1 MAKAPIQAALEASGI
16 YTAYYEVRSDR
27 EAPYIT
33 WRGSGQ
39 DNFAADDVFVNLGN
53 TYTAEYAFLEK
64 DEEAEAAIETAL
76 ISNDFRYSK
85 SQDYRDDDTGEYYIE
100 YEIHKV

>member
-33 WRGSGQ
+33 WRGNGQ
-39 DNFAADDVFVNLGN
+39 DNFAADDMYISLGN
-53 TYTAEYAFLEK
+53 TYIAEYAFLEK
-64 DEEAEAAIETAL
+64 NEAAEASIETAL
-76 ISNDFRYSK
+76 INNGFRYRK

-100 YEIHKV
+100 YDIHKV